1 MTNLAKFV
9 SIRAKARIKMPGDS
23 GSCSGFLQIRT
34 RIGAAFGCLHSD
46 SPLSYFWRTHGG
58 ALFTS
63 HTLLFCAPVLQNL
76 PPSACAS
83 RKYQNI
89 NLAREV
95 GCMEDRTVIISS
107 QELVDHT
114 ILVRK
119 KNELVFKRDF
129 LLKTGAKAGDL
140 HLHTIESELVLVDEK
155 LKPLEHKLSE
165 LDMVTV
171 LPNRKEIGEFTSEIN
186 KFSRPELDLAVKSK
200 GGAAYDLMRKRA
212 VLVKN
217 NYEKREDI
225 ARLTIML
232 NNMPRKDSEA
242 LRGLIEEGAG
252 EDADVSFIPKEK
264 QQELLNLTSRL
275 GRQCCVFAGSFS
287 LDKKKIDTSELKPSD
302 EVSRTLP
309 NGRVVWVEASKVF
322 EFDANEKEVA
332 AVLAKMQSKNAEKQA
347 REFNEEETVYLDKLQ
362 SDYLAAR
369 NRRTTLVKGS
379 ELDETAKVYKKKAPD
394 VF

>member
-1 MTNLAKFV
+1 
-9 SIRAKARIKMPGDS
+9 MPA
-23 GSCSGFLQIRT
+23 QEK
-34 RIGAAFGCLHSD
+34 
-46 SPLSYFWRTHGG
+46 
-58 ALFTS
+58 
-63 HTLLFCAPVLQNL
+63 
-76 PPSACAS
+76 
-83 RKYQNI
+83 KYANI

-95 GCMEDRTVIISS
+95 DNMEDRTVIISS

-119 KNELVFKRDF
+119 RNELAFKRDF

-140 HLHTIESELVLVDEK
+140 HLHTIEGELVLVDEK

-171 LPNRKEIGEFTSEIN
+171 LPHRKEIGEFTLEIN
-186 KFSRPELDLAVKSK
+186 KFSRPELDIAVKNKS
-200 GGAAYDLMRKRA
+200 GTAYDLMRKRA

-232 NNMPRKDSEA
+232 NNMPRKDSES
-242 LRGLIEEGAG
+242 LRRLIEEGAG
-252 EDADVSFIPKEK
+252 EDADVSFMPKEK

-287 LDKKKIDTSELKPSD
+287 LDKKKIDTSELKPFD

-309 NGRVVWVEASKVF
+309 NGRVVWVEAGKAF
-322 EFDANEKEVA
+322 EFDANEKEIA
-332 AVLAKMQSKNAEKQA
+332 TVLAKMQSKNAEKQT
-347 REFNEEETVYLDKLQ
+347 RTFSEEEIVFLDKLQ

-369 NRRTTLVKGS
+369 NRRATLVKGS
-379 ELDETAKVYKKKAPD
+379 ELDETAKVYKKMAPED
-394 VF
+394 F

>member
-1 MTNLAKFV
+1 M
-9 SIRAKARIKMPGDS
+9 D
-23 GSCSGFLQIRT
+23 
-34 RIGAAFGCLHSD
+34 
-46 SPLSYFWRTHGG
+46 
-58 ALFTS
+58 
-63 HTLLFCAPVLQNL
+63 
-76 PPSACAS
+76 
-83 RKYQNI
+83 
-89 NLAREV
+89 
-95 GCMEDRTVIISS
+95 DRTVIISS

-114 ILVRK
+114 ILLRK
-119 KNELVFKRDF
+119 KNELAFKRDF
-129 LLKTGAKAGDL
+129 LLKTGAKPEDL
-140 HLHTIESELVLVDEK
+140 HLHAIESELVLVEEK
-155 LKPLEHKLSE
+155 LLPLEKKLSE

-171 LPNRKEIGEFTSEIN
+171 IPHRKEIGEFTSQIN
-186 KFSRPELDLAVKSK
+186 QFSRPELDIAVKAKS
-200 GGAAYDLMRKRA
+200 GTAYELMRKRA
-212 VLVKN
+212 ALVKN

-302 EVSRTLP
+302 EVARTLP

-332 AVLAKMQSKNAEKQA
+332 TVLAKMQAKNAEKQA
-347 REFNEEETVYLDKLQ
+347 RAFSEEETVFLEKLQ

-369 NRRTTLVKGS
+369 NRRATLVKGS
-379 ELDETAKVYKKKAPD
+379 ELDETAKVYKKKPPED
-394 VF
+394 F

>member
-1 MTNLAKFV
+1 M
-9 SIRAKARIKMPGDS
+9 D
-23 GSCSGFLQIRT
+23 
-34 RIGAAFGCLHSD
+34 
-46 SPLSYFWRTHGG
+46 
-58 ALFTS
+58 
-63 HTLLFCAPVLQNL
+63 
-76 PPSACAS
+76 
-83 RKYQNI
+83 
-89 NLAREV
+89 
-95 GCMEDRTVIISS
+95 DRTVIISS

-119 KNELVFKRDF
+119 RNELAFKRDF
-129 LLKTGAKAGDL
+129 LLKTGAKEGDL
-140 HLHTIESELVLVDEK
+140 HLHAIVSELAAVEDK
-155 LKPLEHKLSE
+155 LQPLEHKLSE

-171 LPNRKEIGEFTSEIN
+171 LPHRKEIGEFTSEIN
-186 KFSRPELDLAVKSK
+186 KFSRPELDIAVKGKS
-200 GGAAYDLMRKRA
+200 GTAYELMRKRA

-252 EDADVSFIPKEK
+252 EEADVSFMSKEK

-287 LDKKKIDTSELKPSD
+287 IDKKKIDSSELKPSD

-309 NGRVVWVEASKVF
+309 NGRVVWVEALKVF
-322 EFDANEKEVA
+322 EFDANEKEIA
-332 AVLAKMQSKNAEKQA
+332 TVLAKMQSKNAEKQA
-347 REFNEEETVYLDKLQ
+347 RAFSEEETVYLDKLQ

-379 ELDETAKVYKKKAPD
+379 ELDETAKVYKKGIPD
-394 VF
+394 DY